1 MRTDEIVLQRNCYH
15 PDNIKWPGRQ
25 PLIVRD
31 IPDPREQQR
40 LLQCGEIQ
48 VAWNVAIE
56 NAPACSPAAQAPKQ
70 TSTKTKKPPAEMTVS
85 CAQARANL
93 LMLCMNTSRKPLSD
107 GDIRKGIRQA
117 IDNKALESSL
127 DSPRWKGQSRFFP
140 SAMTGYHEA
149 DASTHCNFTAAAS
162 ALADQKCILQLDY
175 LVGAGRSGTANW
187 LARELAKFKI
197 NLSLKP
203 ASSGRIF
210 QERLERRDYDL
221 ALVPLGSDF
230 LHPQANAQA
239 LCNNSAWED
248 LNDFDGPHT
257 LAWYCHWRD
266 DDIMKDVAEAA
277 RAPDSSAQQQSYDKI
292 QKKLFERGPYAFLL
306 DEVAYVKGKGS
317 LPVIGALDNQTR
329 YSPLKQT

>member
-1 MRTDEIVLQRNCYH
+1 MYPATRLSGRRRPFRHGQLVGSRTREVQD
-15 PDNIKWPGRQ
+15 Q
-25 PLIVRD
+25 PL
-31 IPDPREQQR
+31 PKAR
-40 LLQCGEIQ
+40 L
-48 VAWNVAIE
+48 V
-56 NAPACSPAAQAPKQ
+56 
-70 TSTKTKKPPAEMTVS
+70 
-85 CAQARANL
+85 
-93 LMLCMNTSRKPLSD
+93 
-107 GDIRKGIRQA
+107 
-117 IDNKALESSL
+117 
-127 DSPRWKGQSRFFP
+127 
-140 SAMTGYHEA
+140 
-149 DASTHCNFTAAAS
+149 
-162 ALADQKCILQLDY
+162 
-175 LVGAGRSGTANW
+175 
-187 LARELAKFKI
+187 
-197 NLSLKP
+197 
-203 ASSGRIF
+203 GRIF